1 MKVGRPLK
9 YTLEFC
15 TNEILSFLEIIEKDE
30 KFKFIT
36 WQDLVKG
43 KPYSRQR
50 ISEWRTQFKDNK
62 LFSDTLK
69 KIEDELENRM
79 FKLGLSNKANTALV
93 IFWLKN
99 NYGWKDKTEIDHT
112 TKGDKIVNNLTDEE
126 IDERINKIIKQGK

>member
-50 ISEWRTQFKDNK
+50 ISEWRTQFKDNE